1 MYIAPPPLLPEAGTL
16 IDPKLFV
23 NWELFTTKSEFS
35 KIVTAPPYCAE
46 LFENEQLSIINY
58 EEG

>member
-1 MYIAPPPLLPEAGTL
+1 
-16 IDPKLFV
+16 
-23 NWELFTTKSEFS
+23 LFTTKSEFS